1 MGFINNTIVNM
12 KCQLK
17 YLPNRVSILEKC
29 CDVVC
34 EAKNGMSS
42 SGLN

>member
-1 MGFINNTIVNM
+1 M

-34 EAKNGMSS
+34 EAKNGSPKQRNVFFRTY
-42 SGLN
+42 LN